1 MSVQAL
7 LAILTAAGLVCL
19 VFGLDRV
26 LRRDSSTVDRRLR
39 RYGGRAYQLSD
50 DEQKQAAS
58 AQVTQML
65 ARRVED
71 SISGRT
77 FAATLQTNLARANLK
92 LTVGEFLIVQATV
105 ATITGAL
112 AFLISQA
119 SFVAMLFGALGWF
132 VPRIW
137 LGRRQAAR
145 LKAFNDQLADTIQLM
160 SNSLRSG
167 LSLVQSMEMI
177 SREGEPPISE
187 EFQRVVREI
196 GLGVGP
202 QEALQHLVR
211 RVNSDDLE
219 LLVTAILVQFEI
231 GGNLS
236 RILYTIAGT
245 IRDRVKLFG
254 EIRTMSAQGRMA
266 GYVLSGLPVA
276 IGGLLMLIAP
286 SYMGL
291 LFTPGP
297 WLILPVLAV
306 CGIGMGTF
314 VIRKLVA
321 IEV

>member
-1 MSVQAL
+1 MSIEAL
-7 LAILTAAGLVCL
+7 LAVLTSAGIICVVL
-19 VFGLDRV
+19 GIDRA
-26 LRRDSSTVDRRLR
+26 LRRDRTALDKRLR

-50 DEQKQAAS
+50 DEQKMAAS
-58 AQVTQML
+58 AAVTQLL
-65 ARRVED
+65 AKRVEA

-77 FAATLQTNLARANLK
+77 FAAALGTDLARANLK
-92 LTVGEFLIVQATV
+92 LTVGEFLILQV
-105 ATITGAL
+105 AFAAVVGMLAWLISGAL
-112 AFLISQA
+112 
-119 SFVAMLFGALGWF
+119 FVGSLFGAVGWF
-132 VPRIW
+132 LPKIW
-137 LGRRQAAR
+137 LGRRQSAR
-145 LKAFNDQLADTIQLM
+145 LKSFNNQLADTIALM
-160 SNSLRSG
+160 GNSLRSG

-177 SREGEPPISE
+177 SREAEQPIAD

-202 QEALQHLVR
+202 LDALTHLGR
-211 RVNSDDLE
+211 RVDSDDLE

-236 RILYTIAGT
+236 RILDSIAST
-245 IRDRVKLFG
+245 IRERVKLQG

-286 SYMGL
+286 SYMGA

-297 WLILPVLAV
+297 WLVLPVA
-306 CGIGMGTF
+306 GFIGVVMGSL